1 MSTLI
6 CGSLAFDTITTFD
19 GRFADHILPDKVHIL
34 NISFLVPTLRREFG
48 GCAGN
53 IAYSLALLGGQPLIL
68 ATLGED
74 GQSYLDRLDALQIP
88 RSHVRLLQGSY
99 TAQAHIITDRDNN
112 QITSFHPGAMGRA
125 HELQVPLDAG
135 VDLAIVAPDGRA
147 AMIEHA
153 AQLAAAGI
161 PFIFDPGQGLPM
173 FDGTELRRFIG
184 QCSWVAV
191 NDYEA
196 ELLVERTG
204 WSLEH
209 IAAQVR
215 GLVVTRGEL
224 GCRVWSDDAAAL
236 DIPGVPAT
244 AICDPTGCGDA
255 FRAGLLYGLSRG
267 WSLADSARL
276 GNVLGAEK
284 IAVHG
289 PQNHRLD
296 AHTALSR
303 LHTVYGIT
311 PAALPAVR

>member
-1 MSTLI
+1 MPILI

-19 GRFADHILPDKVHIL
+19 GRFAEHILPDKVHIL
-34 NISFLVPTLRREFG
+34 NISFLVPTMRREFG

-53 IAYSLALLGGQPLIL
+53 IAYSLALLGGEPLIL
-68 ATLGED
+68 GALGAD
-74 GQSYLDRLDALQIP
+74 GQSYLDRLDALRIA
-88 RSHVRLLQGSY
+88 RTHVRLLPDSF

-112 QITSFHPGAMGRA
+112 QITSFHPGAMSRA
-125 HELQVPLDAG
+125 HELPVPLDSG
-135 VDLAIVAPDGRA
+135 VDLAIVAPDGRS

-153 AQLAAAGI
+153 AQLAAAGV
-161 PFIFDPGQGLPM
+161 PFVFDPGQGMPL
-173 FDGTELRRFIG
+173 FDGVELRTFVS
-184 QCSWVAV
+184 QASWITV

-215 GLVVTRGEL
+215 ALVVTRGEL
-224 GCRVWSDDAAAL
+224 GCRIWGEGATAL
-236 DIPGVPAT
+236 DIPGAPAR

-267 WSLADSARL
+267 WSLIDSCRL

-289 PQNHRLD
+289 PQNHHLTLD
-296 AHTALSR
+296 DALQR
-303 LHTVYGIT
+303 MQTVYGSA
-311 PAALPAVR
+311 PKN

>member
-19 GRFADHILPDKVHIL
+19 GRFAEHILPDKVHIL
-34 NISFLVPTLRREFG
+34 NISFLVPTMRREFG

-53 IAYSLALLGGQPLIL
+53 IAYSLALLGGDPLIL
-68 ATLGED
+68 AALGED
-74 GQSYLDRLDALQIP
+74 GQSYLDRLDALRIP
-88 RSHVRLLQGSY
+88 RTHVSQLLGSY

-125 HELQVPLDAG
+125 HELPVPLDAG
-135 VDLAIVAPDGRA
+135 VTLAIIAPDGRA
-147 AMIEHA
+147 AMIDHA

-161 PFIFDPGQGLPM
+161 PFVFDPGQGMPM
-173 FDGTELRRFIG
+173 FDGADLRDFIAKA
-184 QCSWVAV
+184 SWIAV

-209 IAAQVR
+209 IATQVQ

-224 GCRVWSDDAAAL
+224 GCRIWSDGAAPV
-236 DIPGVPAT
+236 DIPGVPART
-244 AICDPTGCGDA
+244 VCDPTGCGDA
-255 FRAGLLYGLSRG
+255 FRAGLLYGLSHG
-267 WSLADSARL
+267 WTLADCARL
-276 GNVLGAEK
+276 GNVLGSEK

-289 PQNHRLD
+289 PQNHHLTLD
-296 AHTALSR
+296 SALR
-303 LHTVYGIT
+303 RVAEVYGT
-311 PAALPAVR
+311 APQAA